1 MSKYYV
7 EHRNACCHSCRFH
20 PPELQ
25 PLLQDAL
32 PLHELFVAVDKHL
45 AARQAAA
52 GSLVMLG
59 QRATQYRAVQKRLLV
74 RFKDRNPAPMAHL
87 DTLLEDTYSQLL
99 EVGEQ
104 QG

>member
-1 MSKYYV
+1 M
-7 EHRNACCHSCRFH
+7 
-20 PPELQ
+20 
-25 PLLQDAL
+25 
-32 PLHELFVAVDKHL
+32 
-45 AARQAAA
+45 A
-52 GSLVMLG
+52 GSLVLLG

-74 RFKDRNPAPMAHL
+74 RFKDRNPAPMTHL